1 MSAETETVS
10 VSAAESAPNNNGDT
24 DKEEVKS
31 EAKMNGDSG
40 DNEEHVETHGVA
52 KEGEEP
58 KERWRQH
65 AAGPPLLV
73 PLSSG

>member
-58 KERWRQH
+58 KEIIAHKVSEWTSH
-65 AAGPPLLV
+65 LIC
-73 PLSSG
+73 